1 MPRVSASSP
10 RVQPVS
16 ASAPRVHSS
25 DHSESSISWNIG
37 EEGINFEAFKQI
49 MSEAKAASKI
59 QMSFKKL
66 YDKHKAQTSRRKPT
80 AATHGVLAASGVL
93 SAAKSAPAGAGSSS
107 AAASAAGKEE
117 QAARRGPGGAKRV
130 PESAGKPQAAKASGA
145 PGPSSKPPQAAAGG
159 GKKKKLFVSNEE
171 IEAKEAALAASE
183 RLGLAE
189 WTKWIGKIG
198 VAQAVMAALKVSF
211 RDGELARA
219 SDSLNPLGACLRS
232 HAAPE

>member
-25 DHSESSISWNIG
+25 DHSGSSISWNIG

-66 YDKHKAQTSRRKPT
+66 YDKHKAKTSRRKPT

-130 PESAGKPQAAKASGA
+130 PESAGKP
-145 PGPSSKPPQAAAGG
+145 PQAAAGG
-159 GKKKKLFVSNEE
+159 GKKKKLFMSNEE

-183 RLGLAE
+183 RLGFAE